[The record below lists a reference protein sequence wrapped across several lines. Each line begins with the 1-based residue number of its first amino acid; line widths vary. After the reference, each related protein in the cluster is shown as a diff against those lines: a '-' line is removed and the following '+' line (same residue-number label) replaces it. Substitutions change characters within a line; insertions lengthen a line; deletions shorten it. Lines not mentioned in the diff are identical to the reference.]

1 MTEQKAD
8 FGFRPATDQEIA
20 EAYVRQER
28 PALMELSDWKLVTEI
43 RIQVTDSDCIWS
55 FPIKCPRLLFKLL
68 EKLEL

>member
-1 MTEQKAD
+1 MNKQ
-8 FGFRPATDQEIA
+8 
-20 EAYVRQER
+20 
-28 PALMELSDWKLVTEI
+28 DWKLVTEI